1 MFQPIFFVYAG
12 LVVLIATFAFAMWK
26 GEAPE
31 RIGGSLNLAAGLFVV
46 AADRFLSPDLVPI
59 AQLVVDAALAM
70 GFLFLAVRFA
80 SLWLGVALLLQAVQ
94 FSLHAYYLVT
104 EAQHDWRFYGR
115 INNIDT
121 TGINLMIITG
131 TVLAMRRRI
140 QARRQELA
148 RAQAQAAAAD
158 A

>member
-31 RIGGSLNLAAGLFVV
+31 RVGGSLNLAAGLFVV
-46 AADRFLSPDLVPI
+46 AADSFLSPDLVPI

-80 SLWLGVALLLQAVQ
+80 SLWLGVAMLLQAVQ

-104 EAQHDWRFYGR
+104 EAPHDWNYAR

-121 TGINLMIITG
+121 TGINLMIIIG
-131 TVLAMRRRI
+131 TVVALRRRI
-140 QARRQELA
+140 RLRRQELA
-148 RAQAQAAAAD
+148 RTQAQAAAAD